1 MLLSAQPVQ
10 RLNHVA
16 PMPDPHV
23 IQLIAHTGMT
33 R

>member
-23 IQLIAHTGMT
+23 IQLIALPA
-33 R
+33 